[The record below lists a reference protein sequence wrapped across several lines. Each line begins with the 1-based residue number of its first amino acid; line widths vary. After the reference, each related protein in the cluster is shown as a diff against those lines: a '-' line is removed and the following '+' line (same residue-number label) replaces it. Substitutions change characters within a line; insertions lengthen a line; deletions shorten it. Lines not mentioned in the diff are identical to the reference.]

1 VRLIRGD
8 EVFKETIFAHV
19 FSIHKL
25 RCLCSNCLYIN
36 QIKLCLCFEKFY
48 DFYLGL
54 IAVLKNLPIIGD
66 FPLVVVVVV
75 VVGQ

>member
-1 VRLIRGD
+1 VPLIRGD
-8 EVFKETIFAHV
+8 DVFNETIFAHV
-19 FSIHKL
+19 FL
-25 RCLCSNCLYIN
+25 FYYFLCLCINCLCIN

-75 VVGQ
+75 VGQ